1 MKTVNLN
8 IDYNSVDSIKIAERN
23 KEELVDKG
31 YKLVNTY
38 GGMRFTTLVMGKV
51 LVNGK

>member
-23 KEELVDKG
+23 KEDLENKG
-31 YKLVNTY
+31 YKVVNTF
-38 GGMRFTTLVMGKV
+38 GCMRFTTLVLGKA
-51 LVNGK
+51 